1 MATLATIY
9 VGNTHY
15 IKLTGLVNAND
26 STDYLGGTATVTA
39 QVYTA
44 KGDAVT
50 GGSCTLSYI
59 AASNGN
65 FIGYL
70 ANTVQVTA
78 GEDYIVRISVNG
90 GTNKIARWDLIT
102 MAEYRR

>member
-26 STDYLGGTATVTA
+26 STDYLGATATVTA
-39 QVYTA
+39 QVYTP
-44 KGDAVT
+44 KGTAVT
-50 GGSCTLSYI
+50 DGDVTLSYVSG
-59 AASNGN
+59 SNGN

-70 ANTVQVTA
+70 DDGVAVTA
-78 GEDYIVRISVNG
+78 GEDYIVRISVDG
-90 GTNKIARWDLIT
+90 GANKVARWDLIT
-102 MAEYRR
+102 MAKYRR